1 METIETLDLP
11 LPYLYR
17 PADPAA
23 PSPWLLV
30 LMHGIGSNER
40 DLFGL
45 APHVPPPF
53 HVVSLRA
60 PNTLGPGS
68 YAWFTFDVR
77 PDGRRL
83 IDEAQESSS
92 RALAAQAVEDAGR
105 QLEVPPDR
113 TVVGG
118 FSQGGI
124 MALSLLLTEPHLQLA
139 AMVMHSRLLPEVLP
153 MVAPIAELTGRRLW
167 VSHGIDDGVIPL
179 AGARDIRD
187 RVAQWSID
195 LRYAEFPGGHEIRA
209 AELSAALDWLS
220 SLTRD

>member
-1 METIETLDLP
+1 VVAPVRWQVPPGRQAKLSRVTTWTLKETIVTLELP
-11 LPYLYR
+11 LPHLYR

-23 PSPWLLV
+23 ASPWLLV
-30 LMHGIGSNER
+30 LMHGIGSNEQ
-40 DLFGL
+40 DLFSL

-53 HVVSLRA
+53 HVLSLRA
-60 PNTLGPGS
+60 PNTLGPGA

-83 IDEAQESSS
+83 IDDAQESAS
-92 RALAAQAVEDAGR
+92 RSVAARAVEEAGR
-105 QLEVPPDR
+105 QLAVPPD
-113 TVVGG
+113 
-118 FSQGGI
+118 
-124 MALSLLLTEPHLQLA
+124 
-139 AMVMHSRLLPEVLP
+139 SRLLPEVLP

-209 AELSAALDWLS
+209 AELSAAMDWLS